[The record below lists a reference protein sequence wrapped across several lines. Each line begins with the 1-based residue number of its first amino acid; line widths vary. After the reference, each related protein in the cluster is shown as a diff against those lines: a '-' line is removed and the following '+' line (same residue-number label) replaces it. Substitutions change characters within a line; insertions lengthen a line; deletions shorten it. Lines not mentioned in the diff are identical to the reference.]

1 MDDKNLISFEDTSV
15 AFASKSD
22 KELRRMYLL
31 FSAMNWKQLTKIG
44 TNFVKTAFEI
54 RFPIKRIIKNTLF
67 KQFCGGETIEECGKT
82 IKELQQYNIT
92 TIPDYSVEGD
102 SHEANYLN
110 TAREIDKLITLD
122 AESNAISFTV
132 FKVSGIAS
140 AEILQKIQLGESLS
154 LEENQIFDKIK
165 ERLEHLCK
173 NAWKNNVRLLIDAEE
188 SWIQG
193 TIDALV
199 LAMMSKYNK
208 ETAIVYNTFQMYRA
222 DMLDSLKE
230 AYDLAITD
238 RFFLGVKLVRGAYM
252 EKENLRAK
260 ELGYKSPIYATKAE
274 TDIAFNEAID
284 FCVGNIQMTHLCLG
298 THNEESTKL
307 LVELMHKKHIPV
319 DDERIYFSQLYGMG
333 DHISYNLAK
342 AGYNV
347 AKYLPFGPVEAV
359 MPYLFRRAQENKA
372 MTGQTSR
379 ELMLIKQE
387 LKKRKQ
393 LREGQLSPSA

>member
-22 KELRRMYLL
+22 KELRRMHLL

-67 KQFCGGETIEECGKT
+67 KQFCGGETIEECEQT
-82 IKELQQYNIT
+82 IKELQRFNIT

-102 SHEANYLN
+102 SHEANYVN
-110 TAREIDKLITLD
+110 TAHVINKLIALD
-122 AESNAISFTV
+122 AKSNAISFTV

-154 LEENQIFDKIK
+154 LEENQIFDQIK
-165 ERLEHLCK
+165 ERLDSLCK
-173 NAWKNNVRLLIDAEE
+173 TAAKNNVRLLIDAEE

-208 ETAIVYNTFQMYRA
+208 ETAIIYNTFQMYRA

-230 AYDLAITD
+230 AYDLAVTD
-238 RFFLGVKLVRGAYM
+238 RFYLGVKLVRGAYM

-260 ELGYKSPIYATKAE
+260 EVGYKSPIYQSKEE
-274 TDIAFNEAID
+274 TDEAFNEAIR
-284 FCVGNIQMTHLCLG
+284 FCIGNISMTHLCLG
-298 THNEESTKL
+298 THNEESSKV

-319 DDERIYFSQLYGMG
+319 DDERIYFAQLYGMG

-359 MPYLFRRAQENKA
+359 MPYLFRRAEENKS

-379 ELMLIKQE
+379 ELLLIKKE
-387 LKKRKQ
+387 LKKR
-393 LREGQLSPSA
+393 RVER